1 MRKSTCISRIT
12 RLATES
18 PTPTILSTLV
28 YISGYTG
35 RWTLNNLYSL
45 CSVCVLIK
53 ETLYWS
59 FIAPIRGK
67 GLRFRATV
75 EHFVQFG
82 ADSLPIVG
90 LISFLIGAIMAMQSA
105 TQLARFGAVQYIAS
119 LVGVAG
125 VRELAPLMSA
135 ILVTGRSG
143 SAITAEIGTMKVAEE
158 IDALEVMGI
167 NPIKFLVVPKFLGML
182 FALPALTIL
191 SMFIMIA
198 GGYALGVGMVGLSG
212 DSYSDQ
218 TIASLE
224 MPDFTAGFL
233 KSIFFAIT
241 ICWVGVVR
249 GFQVTGGAAGVGRM
263 TTSSV
268 VTSIFLIILLDLVFT
283 FLFFFEI

>member
-1 MRKSTCISRIT
+1 MTAIT
-12 RLATES
+12 
-18 PTPTILSTLV
+18 

-35 RWTLNNLYSL
+35 RLTLNWLYALSR
-45 CSVCVLIK
+45 VCVLIID
-53 ETLYWS
+53 TLYWT
-59 FIAPIRGK
+59 FIAPLQGK
-67 GLRFRATV
+67 GLRVRSTV
-75 EHFVQFG
+75 DHFVRFG

-105 TQLARFGAVQYIAS
+105 TQLARFGAMNYIAA

-125 VRELAPLMSA
+125 IRELAPLMSA

-167 NPIKFLVVPKFLGML
+167 NPIKFLVVPKFLGMML
-182 FALPALTIL
+182 ALPALTIL

-198 GGYALGVGMVGLSG
+198 GGYALAVGYLGLTGESYRDMTVISIETNDFVAGVV
-212 DSYSDQ
+212 
-218 TIASLE
+218 
-224 MPDFTAGFL
+224 
-233 KSIFFAIT
+233 KSVFFAIT

-249 GFQVTGGAAGVGRM
+249 GFQVQGGAEGVGRM

-268 VTSIFLIILLDLVFT
+268 VTSIFLIILVDLVFT
-283 FLFFFEI
+283 FLFFFEV